1 MKKISALLT
10 ATFLVAAAS
19 APAFALDPEYVR
31 KSYEQAVKNEK
42 LCKTLID
49 QLSKETSNVVFL
61 GYLGAYQ
68 TIWANHTSSPIAKLN
83 TFNKGK
89 KNIEQAL
96 KIAPDNVEL
105 HFIRLSIQVNCPD
118 FLQYSSHINE
128 DKKFIKSNIDKV
140 NSTSLKAMCYK
151 LIH

>member
-1 MKKISALLT
+1 MKTTIALLT
-10 ATFLVAAAS
+10 ASIFVTTAAV
-19 APAFALDPEYVR
+19 PAFALDPEYVR
-31 KSYEQAVKNEK
+31 KSYEPAVKNEQ
-42 LCKTLID
+42 LCKSLIT
-49 QLSKETSNVVFL
+49 QQSKETGNAVFL

-96 KIAPDNVEL
+96 KMAPDNVEL
-105 HFIRLSIQVNCPD
+105 HFIRLSIQVNCPA

-128 DKKFIKSNIDKV
+128 DKKFIKNNIDKIS
-140 NSTSLKAMCYK
+140 STSLKAMCYK